1 MKKRLTNIDRNKI
14 FELFSKVKDWFGKVS
29 VFLLLNVFL
38 PFLPSG
44 VFLLCKRIQ
53 GFNISLSDLLSEFS
67 LLFYSLSLSALIAY
81 SALREKALSTPTR
94 WFLVFSLLIALS
106 LYIINIAL
114 DGMGTLTT
122 IIFKI
127 IIVYIIVIMFINWY
141 VLHDTQKQ
149 PSNSNRIEA
158 IK

>member
-1 MKKRLTNIDRNKI
+1 M
-14 FELFSKVKDWFGKVS
+14 
-29 VFLLLNVFL
+29 
-38 PFLPSG
+38 
-44 VFLLCKRIQ
+44 LCKRIQ

>member
-1 MKKRLTNIDRNKI
+1 MKKRLINIDRNKFI
-14 FELFSKVKDWFGKVS
+14 ELFSKVKDWFGKAS

-122 IIFKI
+122 TIFKI
-127 IIVYIIVIMFINWY
+127 IIAYTIVIMFVNWY
-141 VLHDTQKQ
+141 VLHNTQKQ
-149 PSNSNRIEA
+149 PSNSNSIEA